1 MVFIW
6 LLKKVIIVEKNNMFM
21 IFRDV
26 VYKYFKMNFM
36 CFYLGFVMWICD
48 EKIVEWREMLNID
61 DCVLKDVRK

>member
-1 MVFIW
+1 
-6 LLKKVIIVEKNNMFM
+6 M
-21 IFRDV
+21 IFKDV

-61 DCVLKDVRK
+61 DCVLKDVRKNI

>member
-1 MVFIW
+1 
-6 LLKKVIIVEKNNMFM
+6 M
-21 IFRDV
+21 IFKDV

-36 CFYLGFVMWICD
+36 SFYLGFVMWICD